1 MSNEKIVGLAS
12 GSPRRKSAL
21 EQIPDIKI
29 INVGGGEEAETTDLI
44 NIALCKIAFAYPA
57 ILDSCR
63 EISSALFGVVAADTN
78 TLIGIIEN
86 EKNHLESK
94 GKPQNYDVTMQHFSR
109 MRDRAKSVGF
119 GYYEAT
125 AASAF
130 QGDAGTISELST
142 TRVVL
147 NEGKM
152 DKLASRGGFEE
163 YVELFNDFYRGRA
176 YRSSGLSPVK
186 LTDLSAGISL
196 PVLVKMGAVE
206 MINGTELKKEKAK
219 KLELVLKQAL
229 LNVAVGF
236 SPKILEKIHPDAIS
250 YLIGWSWTNQV
261 VDEMLSR

>member
-1 MSNEKIVGLAS
+1 MSKEKIVGLAS
-12 GSPRRKSAL
+12 GSPRRKAAL

-29 INVGGGEEAETTDLI
+29 INVGGGEEAETADLV
-44 NIALCKIAFAYPA
+44 NIALCKIAFAYPT
-57 ILDSCR
+57 ILDNCR

-86 EKNHLESK
+86 GRNHLESK

-109 MRDRAKSVGF
+109 MSDRAKSVGF

-130 QGDAGTISELST
+130 QGDVGTTSELRT

-147 NEGKM
+147 NK
-152 DKLASRGGFEE
+152 DKIANLASTSGFQE
-163 YVELFNDFYRGRA
+163 YLELFNAFYRSRA
-176 YRSSGLSPVK
+176 YSSSGLSPVQP
-186 LTDLSAGISL
+186 TDLSAGISL

-261 VDEMLSR
+261 VEEMLSK